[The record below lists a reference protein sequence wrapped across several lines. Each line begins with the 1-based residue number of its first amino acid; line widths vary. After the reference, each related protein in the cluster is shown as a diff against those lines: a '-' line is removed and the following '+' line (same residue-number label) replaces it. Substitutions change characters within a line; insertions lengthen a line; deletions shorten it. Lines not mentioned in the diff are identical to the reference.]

1 MRSRATG
8 EHSKTSTISKCKGEQ
23 GKWKLLK
30 EAIQPGVTEHYDL
43 EKDAE
48 TGQELLALKGPSER
62 AGSFAF
68 SPDGHRLANALSNGT
83 LTIWNATPV
92 PEVPETK

>member
-1 MRSRATG
+1 MEAAQGGHSAWGNRA
-8 EHSKTSTISKCKGEQ
+8 
-23 GKWKLLK
+23 L
-30 EAIQPGVTEHYDL
+30 DL